1 GSEHPRGRV
10 HARGCRRVGRGGATA
25 QSRARP
31 QHLSLNDGLVEI
43 LGAVSGFFAAF
54 GNSAAVLVAGVTV
67 AELIASPAG
76 RSGTWRRGPGSPSPR
91 VVPGACPLSSGCWTA
106 PCPIRQA
113 SSCTTHR
120 TAGPQAPR

>member
-1 GSEHPRGRV
+1 MAGSSPLGAAVRSILEDEFTHEDAV
-10 HARGCRRVGRGGATA
+10 VLGGAE
-25 QSRARP
+25 RRLNP
-31 QHLSLNDGLVEI
+31 ERVRNIFLGPNDGLVEI

-91 VVPGACPLSSGCWTA
+91 VVPGACP
-106 PCPIRQA
+106 
-113 SSCTTHR
+113 
-120 TAGPQAPR
+120 